1 MCKFSYIGINIKLY
15 MSATAYHYTDIW
27 KTQTPNYRYD
37 SNNNKEIIAIAH
49 HTTCSF
55 YIINQ
60 MVVM

>member
-37 SNNNKEIIAIAH
+37 SNNNKAIKHLITGMIQIIIKR
-49 HTTCSF
+49 
-55 YIINQ
+55 
-60 MVVM
+60 

>member
-37 SNNNKEIIAIAH
+37 SNNNKAIKHLITGMTQIIIKR
-49 HTTCSF
+49 
-55 YIINQ
+55 
-60 MVVM
+60 